1 MEHDR
6 HWSVEEANAALDVI
20 GARVDRL
27 RELLVRLEHA
37 DAADAFA
44 EIHTLPGGGWPG
56 RDVAEA
62 SLNLALGISLL
73 EDSGVVVRDLERGLI
88 DFPTLRDGE
97 EVYLCWLR
105 EEPTV
110 SHWHSPDSGFAG
122 RRPL

>member
-1 MEHDR
+1 MVHDR
-6 HWSVEEANAALDVI
+6 HWSVEEANAAIATI

-27 RELLVRLEHA
+27 RELLMRLEHA

-44 EIHTLPGGGWPG
+44 EIHTVPGGGWPG
-56 RDVAEA
+56 KAVAEA
-62 SLNLALGISLL
+62 SLNLALGLMLL

-88 DFPTLRDGE
+88 DFPTVRDGE

-105 EEPTV
+105 DEPAVT
-110 SHWHSPDSGFAG
+110 HWHSPDAGFAG